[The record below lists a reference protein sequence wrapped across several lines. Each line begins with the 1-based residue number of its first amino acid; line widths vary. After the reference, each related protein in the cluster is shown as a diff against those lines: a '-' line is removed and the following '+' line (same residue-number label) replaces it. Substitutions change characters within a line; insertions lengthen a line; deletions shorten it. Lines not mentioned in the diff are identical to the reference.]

1 MSALG
6 LVLLALLLVWR
17 ISQRI
22 VRPIDALHSA
32 AAKVSAGQT
41 QARVMLEVGPRELQA
56 VAVEFNRML
65 DSRERFLT
73 HLAGSEERFRTL
85 ASLSAD
91 WYWEQDAQYRFVR
104 LEGGIEQNMGMSE
117 QAFLGKTGWELST
130 LNMTPEDWRTPG
142 RAPGADAV

>member
-1 MSALG
+1 MAWSGFLPWPMCRWRDGGVLAGVPTAEVFAEADRSFRWGAMSALG

-91 WYWEQDAQYRFVR
+91 LV
-104 LEGGIEQNMGMSE
+104 
-117 QAFLGKTGWELST
+117 LGAGCTVSVCSH
-130 LNMTPEDWRTPG
+130 G
-142 RAPGADAV
+142 RRD

>member
-85 ASLSAD
+85 ASLPPIGTGSRMHSTGLFA
-91 WYWEQDAQYRFVR
+91 WKAGLSKTWGCPNRRFWARRAGSYRH
-104 LEGGIEQNMGMSE
+104 
-117 QAFLGKTGWELST
+117 ST
-130 LNMTPEDWRTPG
+130 
-142 RAPGADAV
+142 